1 MTQKLVMT
9 FFLVFNSSWVGVFVK
24 LKLPLKISESATRFP
39 PKLILTDV
47 LQVNQISVILEHEF
61 TSLSDFSSV
70 KKEHNSLLTRISG
83 TANVIFLKLAMQSP
97 N

>member
-1 MTQKLVMT
+1 MT

-70 KKEHNSLLTRISG
+70 KKKKEHNSLLTRISG
-83 TANVIFLKLAMQSP
+83 TANLIFLKLAMQSP